1 MSKETDHPMHEKVLQ
16 VQLPIFDLAENA
28 GRITAKAIFPS
39 DAIWFQGH
47 FPTIGILPCV
57 AVTALAVEP
66 LLRHSQAM
74 GRPLKIVGFSRVR
87 IKMLT
92 FPDELLS
99 ISIEEMPPVPEAELA
114 FEIACG
120 DDKICQG
127 RALVT
132 EKINMMDRG

>member
-1 MSKETDHPMHEKVLQ
+1 MSRETDQLVHEKVLQ
-16 VQLPIFDLAENA
+16 SQLPIFDLMKKA
-28 GRITAKAIFPS
+28 GRIKAKALFPP
-39 DAIWFQGH
+39 DAVWFQGH
-47 FPTIGILPCV
+47 FPAIGILPCV
-57 AVTALAVEP
+57 TVTALAVEP

-74 GRPLKIVGFSRVR
+74 GRLLKIVGFSRVR

-99 ISIEEMPPVPEAELA
+99 ISIEEMPPAKEAKLA

-132 EKINMMDRG
+132 EK

>member
-1 MSKETDHPMHEKVLQ
+1 MSRETDQPVHEKVLQ
-16 VQLPIFDLAENA
+16 AQLPIFDLLKKA
-28 GRITAKAIFPS
+28 GRITAKAIFPP
-39 DAIWFQGH
+39 DAVWFQGH
-47 FPTIGILPCV
+47 FPAIGILPCV

-66 LLRHSQAM
+66 LLRHSRNM
-74 GRPLKIVGFSRVR
+74 GRLLKIVGFSKVR

-99 ISIEEMPPVPEAELA
+99 ISIEEMPPLPEAELA

-127 RALVT
+127 RALVK
-132 EKINMMDRG
+132 EK